1 MAGIGDKVAVSVIVP
16 VYKVEAFIGRCI
28 RSLMEQTL
36 REVEFIIIDDC
47 SPDNSLAVA
56 QAVINDYPERHA
68 QIRLIR
74 HEVNKGLPAARN
86 TGLAVAKGEYVF
98 HCDSDDF
105 IEPVM
110 LEKLYDEAKRQDAD
124 IVWCDWMLSFGQNER
139 YMKQPDYATPMVALK
154 GMLSGVMKYNV
165 WNKLVR
171 RTLYADN
178 GILFPA
184 GYGMGEDMTMIRLFA
199 CAQKVSYIPEGFYH
213 YVKLNTG
220 AFSNTYSER
229 HLEELRHNVE
239 QTLSF
244 LENRYGDTL
253 DTDMEFFKLD
263 VKYPF
268 LITDDRKKY
277 RLWETWYPEANRYIS
292 LNKNVSFRR
301 RVLQQLADRKMFG
314 VVWLYYKFVH
324 KFIYGIVFK

>member
-1 MAGIGDKVAVSVIVP
+1 MTGNGDKVAVSVIVP

-36 REVEFIIIDDC
+36 REVEFIIVDDC
-47 SPDNSLAVA
+47 SPDRSIAVA
-56 QAVINDYPERHA
+56 EAVMQNYPERHA
-68 QIRLIR
+68 QVRLIR

-110 LEKLYDEAKRQDAD
+110 LEKLYDEVKRQDAD

-139 YMKQPDYATPMVALK
+139 YMKQPDYGTPMEALK

-171 RTLYADN
+171 RQLYVDN
-178 GILFPA
+178 QIQFPA

-199 CAQKVSYIPEGFYH
+199 SAQRVTYVSGGFYH
-213 YVKLNTG
+213 YVKLNAG
-220 AFSNTYSER
+220 AFSKTYSNR
-229 HLEELRHNVE
+229 HLEELRHNTDE
-239 QTLSF
+239 TLAF
-244 LENRYGDTL
+244 LKKRCGNALALE
-253 DTDMEFFKLD
+253 MEFFKLD

-268 LITDDRKKY
+268 LITDDRIKHK
-277 RLWETWYPEANRYIS
+277 LWSTWYPEANRYITS
-292 LNKNVSFRR
+292 NKEVSFRR
-301 RVLQQLADRKMFG
+301 RVLQLLAAKKQFWLVR
-314 VVWLYYKFVH
+314 LYYKMVH
-324 KFIYGIVFK
+324 KLIYGIIYR

>member
-1 MAGIGDKVAVSVIVP
+1 MIKVSVIVP
-16 VYKVEAFIGRCI
+16 VYKVEKFIGRCI

-36 REVEFIIIDDC
+36 QEVEFIIVDDC
-47 SPDNSLAVA
+47 SPDNSIAVA
-56 QAVINDYPERHA
+56 KAVIEDFPERKG
-68 QIRLIR
+68 QVRIVR
-74 HEVNKGLPAARN
+74 HEENKGLPAARN
-86 TGLAVAKGEYVF
+86 SGLAIAGGEYVF

-105 IEPVM
+105 TEPDM
-110 LEKLYDEAKRQDAD
+110 LQRMYSEAKRKDAD
-124 IVWCDWMLSFGQNER
+124 IVWCDWYLSFGQNER
-139 YMKQPDYATPMVALK
+139 YMKQPGYATPQMALK
-154 GMLSGVMKYNV
+154 GILGGVMKYNV